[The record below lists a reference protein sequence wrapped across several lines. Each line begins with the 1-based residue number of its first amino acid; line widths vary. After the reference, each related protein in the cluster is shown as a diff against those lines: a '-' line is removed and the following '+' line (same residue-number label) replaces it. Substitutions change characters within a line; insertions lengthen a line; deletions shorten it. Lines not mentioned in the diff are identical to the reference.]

1 MYVTKAV
8 THVPKNLF
16 YKHFNSKLLNENN
29 ISSNTVTHIS
39 ADFVNET
46 TK

>member
-1 MYVTKAV
+1 M
-8 THVPKNLF
+8 HVPKNLRVSF
-16 YKHFNSKLLNENN
+16 YKHFNSKLFNENN
-29 ISSNTVTHIS
+29 ISSNTATHIS